1 MPRELRFF
9 RNGLT
14 VAALLACGA
23 ATFASAQ
30 ARNVEELAR
39 KSGLWEQVG
48 QMRVQMVGGVME
60 ARRQAQAANQK
71 LMDDA
76 TFARLTT
83 AIEHSFSP
91 ELLRET
97 MTLYMEENLTPADE
111 GEVMRWLSSDLGQ
124 RFTRMEVEAG
134 DIKELQKAE
143 KEAPKLRAALSKARL
158 EKFQRLATSL
168 DAGNTTTTLTINLT
182 SAIIYAIALV
192 TPETDAD
199 LAAKEIRRRMEAQRP
214 QMVKYFGERALQ
226 TYSYVYRN
234 ASDAQVETYV
244 KFAETPAARRYHDA
258 GIKSL
263 DQTISQAA
271 NAMGQELRPQAPK
284 NPS

>member
-1 MPRELRFF
+1 MPHVI
-9 RNGLT
+9 RNCRK
-14 VAALLACGA
+14 VAALLACCA
-23 ATFASAQ
+23 ATFVSAQ
-30 ARNVEELAR
+30 ARNVEELTR

-76 TFARLTT
+76 TFARLTA
-83 AIEHSFSP
+83 AIERSFSP
-91 ELLRET
+91 EVLRET

-111 GEVMRWLSSDLGQ
+111 AEVLRWLSSDLGQ

-168 DAGNTTTTLTINLT
+168 SAGDTTTTLTINLT

-199 LAAKEIRRRMEAQRP
+199 VAAREIRRRMESQRP

-284 NPS
+284 TPS

>member
-1 MPRELRFF
+1 M
-9 RNGLT
+9 
-14 VAALLACGA
+14 VAALLACFA
-23 ATFASAQ
+23 ATCASAQ
-30 ARNVEELAR
+30 ARNIEELTR

-76 TFARLTT
+76 TFATLAA
-83 AIEHSFSP
+83 AIDRSFSP
-91 ELLRET
+91 EVLRET
-97 MTLYMEENLTPADE
+97 MTLYMEENLAAADE
-111 GEVMRWLSSDLGQ
+111 AVVVRWLSSDLGA

-158 EKFQRLATSL
+158 EKFQRLAVAL
-168 DAGNTTTTLTINLT
+168 DAGNTTATLTINLT
-182 SAIIYAIALV
+182 SAIVYGIALV
-192 TPETDAD
+192 TPDTDAD
-199 LAAKEIRRRMEAQRP
+199 LAAKEIRRRMEVQRP
-214 QMVKYFGERALQ
+214 QMATYFADRALS

-234 ASDAQVETYV
+234 ANDAQVEAYV
-244 KFAETPAARRYHDA
+244 KFAEGPAARRYHAA

-263 DQTISQAA
+263 DQTLSQAA
-271 NAMGQELRPQAPK
+271 NALGQELRPAK

>member
-1 MPRELRFF
+1 MPRVF
-9 RNGLT
+9 RSCLT
-14 VAALLACGA
+14 AAALLVCSA

-30 ARNVEELAR
+30 ARNIEELTR

-48 QMRVQMVGGVME
+48 QLRVQMVGGVIE

-76 TFARLTT
+76 TFARLTG
-83 AIEHSFSP
+83 AIDRSFSP

-97 MTLYMEENLTPADE
+97 MTLYMEENLAPADE
-111 GEVMRWLSSDLGQ
+111 AEVMRWLSSDLGQ

-134 DIKELQKAE
+134 DVKELQKAE
-143 KEAPKLRAALSKARL
+143 KEAPRLRAALSAARL
-158 EKFQRLATSL
+158 EKYRRLATSL
-168 DAGNTTTTLTINLT
+168 DAGSTTATLTIHLT
-182 SAIIYAIALV
+182 SAIIFAIALV
-192 TPETDAD
+192 TPDTDAD
-199 LAAKEIRRRMEAQRP
+199 LAANEIRRRMEMQRP
-214 QMVKYFGERALQ
+214 QMMQFFGERALQ

-234 ASDAQVETYV
+234 ANDAQVETYV
-244 KFAETPAARRYHDA
+244 KFAETAAARRYHAA

-271 NAMGQELRPQAPK
+271 NAMAQELRAPAQAGK
-284 NPS
+284 NPG